1 MMFQNLLLAYQPNL
15 STQLREA
22 LQRDFKLTDRI
33 MVCIIAVYAVIVAG
47 LTSWQNEYFTLGIVG
62 GGLIL
67 ALSLFAY
74 KSMAGTMLSRIIMAT
89 ALTGIMAI
97 SVQQANGL
105 GEGHFVFFMNITILI
120 RYRDIVPL
128 LTLTVLTIAHH
139 VAFTYCQYA
148 GVEIFGESV
157 TIFAWGSDEWGIMA
171 PLIYHLAIAVMSLGI
186 ATFYIF
192 EGNKAFKINNMVVG
206 AFKQAATG
214 DVTTRIDNPDE
225 SNLISRINGFFEGLH
240 NTFVKMQSISST
252 LTQQAT
258 SGNESAQK
266 RESQATNQQDEVNM
280 VATAMTQMDQTT
292 QEIAKNAEQSAAASH
307 QSVETTEKGSQLAS
321 TFKDSIGQ
329 LAARVNKASEIIADL
344 DQSSQQINSIVATIQ
359 AIAEQTNLLALNAA
373 IEAARAGEQGR
384 GFAVV
389 ADEVRVLSQRTH
401 ASTEEISTMIKTF
414 QSTTSTAVD
423 TMAGCHELAD
433 NSVGDANKSA
443 EIFQDIS
450 NAITEINH
458 MVTQIATAAEQQ
470 SAATNEINRNTEKIR
485 DVSQHFLTEAS
496 GASAQAAQLEGMS
509 KDMSELLKG
518 YKLN

>member
-1 MMFQNLLLAYQPNL
+1 MLKNLLLAYQSNL
-15 STQLREA
+15 SPQVREA
-22 LQRDFKLTDRI
+22 LQKDFKLTDLI
-33 MVCIIAVYAVIVAG
+33 MLCIIAVYAIIVAG

-62 GGLIL
+62 GGLVF

-89 ALTGIMAI
+89 ALTAIMAI

-128 LTLTVLTIAHH
+128 LTLMVLTIAHH

-148 GVEIFGESV
+148 GVELLGESV
-157 TIFAWGSDEWGIMA
+157 VIFAWGSDEWGIMA

-192 EGNKAFKINNMVVG
+192 EGNKSFKTNNQVIG
-206 AFKQAATG
+206 AIAVAASG
-214 DVTTRIDNPDE
+214 DVTTRIINPDN
-225 SNLISRINGFFEGLH
+225 SNLISKINGFFENLH
-240 NTFVKMQSISST
+240 DTFLQLQSVSSS

-258 SGNESAQK
+258 SGNEAAQK
-266 RESQATNQQDEVNM
+266 RESQATSQQDEVNM
-280 VATAMTQMDQTT
+280 VATAMTQMSQTN
-292 QEIAKNAEQSAAASH
+292 QNIAENAEQSATASDM
-307 QSVETTEKGSQLAS
+307 SVTTIEQGSQLAA
-321 TFKDSIGQ
+321 TFKDSISK
-329 LAARVNKASEIIADL
+329 LAARVNKASEIISDL

-359 AIAEQTNLLALNAA
+359 SIAEQTNLLALNAA

-401 ASTEEISTMIKTF
+401 ASTEEISTMINTF
-414 QSTTSTAVD
+414 QSTTSTAVE

-433 NSVGDANKSA
+433 NSVADANKSA
-443 EIFQDIS
+443 EIFQDIAS
-450 NAITEINH
+450 AISEINL

-470 SAATNEINRNTEKIR
+470 SAATNKINRNTEKIR
-485 DVSQHFLTEAS
+485 DVSQHFLIEAND
-496 GASAQAAQLEGMS
+496 ASTQAAQLQGMS

>member
-1 MMFQNLLLAYQPNL
+1 MLKNLLLAYQPNL
-15 STQLREA
+15 SPQLRES
-22 LQRDFKLTDRI
+22 LQEDFKLTDRI
-33 MVCIIAVYAVIVAG
+33 MVFIIAVYAVIVAG

-62 GGLIL
+62 GGLIFI
-67 ALSLFAY
+67 LSLLTY

-128 LTLTVLTIAHH
+128 LTLTVLTIVHH
-139 VAFTYCQYA
+139 VAFTYCQFA
-148 GVEIFGESV
+148 GIELFGEAV
-157 TIFAWGSDEWGIMA
+157 TIFSWGSDEWGIVA
-171 PLIYHLAIAVMSLGI
+171 PLIYHLAIAVMSLTI

-192 EGNKAFKINNMVVG
+192 EGNRAFKTTSTVIG
-206 AFKQAATG
+206 AFNQAASG
-214 DVTTRIDNPDE
+214 DITTRISNPEE
-225 SNLISRINGFFEGLH
+225 SNLVSKINGFFENLH
-240 NTFVKMQSISST
+240 DTLLKMQAISST
-252 LTQQAT
+252 LTQQSS
-258 SGNESAQK
+258 SGNEAAQL
-266 RESQATNQQDEVNM
+266 RETQATNQQGEVHM
-280 VATAMTQMDQTT
+280 VATAMTQMSQTT
-292 QEIAKNAEQSAAASH
+292 QNIAQNADQSATASDR
-307 QSVETTEKGSQLAS
+307 SVETIEQGSQLAA
-321 TFKDSIGQ
+321 TFKDSIGK

-433 NSVGDANKSA
+433 NSVTDANKSA
-443 EIFQDIS
+443 EIFQDIAT
-450 NAITEINH
+450 AISEINL

-470 SAATNEINRNTEKIR
+470 SAATHEINRNTEKISE
-485 DVSQHFLTEAS
+485 VSQHFLSEAS
-496 GASAQAAQLEGMS
+496 NASTQAAQLENMS
-509 KDMSELLKG
+509 NDMSEILKG

>member
-1 MMFQNLLLAYQPNL
+1 
-15 STQLREA
+15 
-22 LQRDFKLTDRI
+22 
-33 MVCIIAVYAVIVAG
+33 
-47 LTSWQNEYFTLGIVG
+47 
-62 GGLIL
+62 
-67 ALSLFAY
+67 
-74 KSMAGTMLSRIIMAT
+74 
-89 ALTGIMAI
+89 
-97 SVQQANGL
+97 
-105 GEGHFVFFMNITILI
+105 
-120 RYRDIVPL
+120 
-128 LTLTVLTIAHH
+128 
-139 VAFTYCQYA
+139 
-148 GVEIFGESV
+148 
-157 TIFAWGSDEWGIMA
+157 
-171 PLIYHLAIAVMSLGI
+171 
-186 ATFYIF
+186 
-192 EGNKAFKINNMVVG
+192 
-206 AFKQAATG
+206 
-214 DVTTRIDNPDE
+214 
-225 SNLISRINGFFEGLH
+225 
-240 NTFVKMQSISST
+240 
-252 LTQQAT
+252 
-258 SGNESAQK
+258 
-266 RESQATNQQDEVNM
+266 
-280 VATAMTQMDQTT
+280 MTQMDQTT

-307 QSVETTEKGSQLAS
+307 QSVETTEQGSQLAS

-359 AIAEQTNLLALNAA
+359 SIAEQTNLLALNAA

-450 NAITEINH
+450 SAISEINH

-496 GASAQAAQLEGMS
+496 GASAQAAQLETMS

-518 YKLN
+518 YKLI

>member
-1 MMFQNLLLAYQPNL
+1 MFHNLLLAYQPNL
-15 STQLREA
+15 SSQLQAA
-22 LQRDFKLTDRI
+22 LQKDFKLTDLI
-33 MVCIIAVYAVIVAG
+33 MVYIIAVYAFILAS

-62 GGLIL
+62 GGLVF

-89 ALTGIMAI
+89 ALTAIMAI

-128 LTLTVLTIAHH
+128 LTLTVLTIIHH
-139 VAFTYCQYA
+139 VVFTYCQYA
-148 GVEIFGESV
+148 GVELFGESV
-157 TIFAWGSDEWGIMA
+157 VIFAWGSDEWGIMA
-171 PLIYHLAIAVMSLGI
+171 PLIYHLAIAVMSLAI

-192 EGNKAFKINNMVVG
+192 EGNKAFKTNNQVIG
-206 AFKQAATG
+206 AIAIAASG
-214 DVTTRIDNPDE
+214 DVTTRIINPDN
-225 SNLISRINGFFEGLH
+225 SNLISKINGFFENLH
-240 NTFVKMQSISST
+240 DTFLQLQAVSNS

-258 SGNESAQK
+258 SGNEAAQK
-266 RESQATNQQDEVNM
+266 RESQATSQQDEVNM
-280 VATAMTQMDQTT
+280 VATAMTQMSQTT
-292 QEIAKNAEQSAAASH
+292 QNIAENAEKSSTASDK
-307 QSVETTEKGSQLAS
+307 SVTTIEQGSQLAV
-321 TFKDSIGQ
+321 TFKDSINK
-329 LAARVNKASEIIADL
+329 LAARVNKASEIISEL

-359 AIAEQTNLLALNAA
+359 SIAEQTNLLALNAA

-414 QSTTSTAVD
+414 QSTTSTAVE

-433 NSVGDANKSA
+433 NSVTDASKSS
-443 EIFQDIS
+443 EIFQDIAS
-450 NAITEINH
+450 SISEINH

-470 SAATNEINRNTEKIR
+470 SAATNEINCNTEKIR
-485 DVSQHFLTEAS
+485 DVSQHFLAEAND
-496 GASAQAAQLEGMS
+496 ASAQAAQLQNMS
-509 KDMSELLKG
+509 KDMSELLKN

>member
-1 MMFQNLLLAYQPNL
+1 
-15 STQLREA
+15 
-22 LQRDFKLTDRI
+22 
-33 MVCIIAVYAVIVAG
+33 
-47 LTSWQNEYFTLGIVG
+47 
-62 GGLIL
+62 
-67 ALSLFAY
+67 
-74 KSMAGTMLSRIIMAT
+74 
-89 ALTGIMAI
+89 
-97 SVQQANGL
+97 
-105 GEGHFVFFMNITILI
+105 
-120 RYRDIVPL
+120 
-128 LTLTVLTIAHH
+128 
-139 VAFTYCQYA
+139 
-148 GVEIFGESV
+148 
-157 TIFAWGSDEWGIMA
+157 
-171 PLIYHLAIAVMSLGI
+171 MS
-186 ATFYIF
+186 A
-192 EGNKAFKINNMVVG
+192 
-206 AFKQAATG
+206 
-214 DVTTRIDNPDE
+214 
-225 SNLISRINGFFEGLH
+225 
-240 NTFVKMQSISST
+240 ISST

-258 SGNESAQK
+258 SGNEAAQK
-266 RESQATNQQDEVNM
+266 REDQATNQQDEVNM

-307 QSVETTEKGSQLAS
+307 QSVETTEQGSQLAS

-359 AIAEQTNLLALNAA
+359 SIAEQTNLLALNAA

-450 NAITEINH
+450 SAISEINH

-496 GASAQAAQLEGMS
+496 GASAQAAQLETMS

-518 YKLN
+518 YKLI

>member
-1 MMFQNLLLAYQPNL
+1 MLQNLLMAYQPNL
-15 STQLREA
+15 SPQLQKE
-22 LQRDFKLTDRI
+22 LQKDFKLTDFI
-33 MVCIIAVYAVIVAG
+33 MVCIIGAYAVIVAG
-47 LTSWQNEYFTLGIVG
+47 LTSWQNGYFILGLVG
-62 GGLIL
+62 GGVIL
-67 ALSLFAY
+67 ALSIFAY
-74 KSMAGTMLSRIIMAT
+74 KTMAGTMLSRIIMAT

-128 LTLTVLTIAHH
+128 LTLTLLTITHH

-148 GVEIFGESV
+148 GITMFGETV
-157 TIFAWGSDEWGIMA
+157 TIFSWGSNEWGILA
-171 PLIYHLAIAVMSLGI
+171 PLIYHLAIAVMSLGV

-192 EGNKAFKINNMVVG
+192 EGNKAFKANNMVIG
-206 AFKQAATG
+206 AIGLAASG
-214 DVTTRIDNPDE
+214 DVTTRIANPDN
-225 SNLISRINGFFEGLH
+225 SNLVSRINSFFENLH
-240 NTFVKMQSISST
+240 DTFLQMQSVSNT
-252 LTQQAT
+252 LTQQSS
-258 SGNESAQK
+258 SGNEAAQK
-266 RESQATNQQDEVNM
+266 RESQASNQQEEVNM
-280 VATAMTQMDQTT
+280 VATAMTEMSHTT
-292 QEIAKNAEQSAAASH
+292 QNIAENADQSATASD
-307 QSVETTEKGSQLAS
+307 QSVTTIEQGSQLAKTS
-321 TFKDSIGQ
+321 KESIGK
-329 LAARVNKASEIIADL
+329 LAGRVNKASEIISEL

-389 ADEVRVLSQRTH
+389 ADEVRTLSQRTH
-401 ASTEEISTMIKTF
+401 TSTEEISTMIKTF

-433 NSVGDANKSA
+433 SSVEDANKSA

-470 SAATNEINRNTEKIR
+470 SAATNEINSNTEKIR
-485 DVSQHFLTEAS
+485 EVSEHFLTEAS
-496 GASAQAAQLEGMS
+496 DASAQAAQLEVMS
-509 KDMSELLKG
+509 KDMNKLLKG
-518 YKLN
+518 YKLK